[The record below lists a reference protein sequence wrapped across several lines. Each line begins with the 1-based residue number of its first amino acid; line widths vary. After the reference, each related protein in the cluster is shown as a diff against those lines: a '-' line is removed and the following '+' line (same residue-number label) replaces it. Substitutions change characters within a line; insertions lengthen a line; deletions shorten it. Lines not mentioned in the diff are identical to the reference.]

1 MNRYSRQPHAIAA
14 VRTFLVEAAS
24 GSMDPLPTYGD
35 VARTYGGIAR
45 GVAPVLNSVARGCA
59 LADEPDLSALVVDA
73 STGLAGSFGGV
84 PVEKGATSE
93 ARWRAELDRIRQYP
107 WNK

>member
-1 MNRYSRQPHAIAA
+1 MIRYSRQPHAIAA
-14 VRTFLVEAAS
+14 VRTFLIEAAS
-24 GSMDPLPTYGD
+24 GSMDPLPTYGE

-45 GVAPVLNSVARGCA
+45 GVAPVLNSVARECA

-73 STGLAGSFGGV
+73 STGVPGSLGGV

-93 ARWRAELDRIRQYP
+93 ARWHVELERIRQYP
-107 WNK
+107 WER